1 MWDFNSLNF
10 SLVSFLLPKECFI
23 KANRAMKFNKAHIG
37 FLFLVFLFL
46 CLLAPYGCSGL
57 KSENQKLK
65 EKITEINAEN
75 DRLKKELNTLKGE
88 NSDMHARL
96 AQLNQQISALQQEIQ
111 TLQKDLNSIKV
122 KVQGVGKK
130 SKKS

>member
-1 MWDFNSLNF
+1 
-10 SLVSFLLPKECFI
+10 
-23 KANRAMKFNKAHIG
+23 MKFNKAHIG
-37 FLFLVFLFL
+37 FLFLVFLLL
-46 CLLAPYGCSGL
+46 CLLAPYGCSAL

-75 DRLKKELNTLKGE
+75 DKLKKELNTLKGE

-96 AQLNQQISALQQEIQ
+96 AQLNQQVSELQQDIQ

-122 KVQGVGKK
+122 KVQGGGKK